1 MVTAG
6 RSCPLRYIPSTLRPH
21 KWPKEDKRSPPK
33 LLLRQVN
40 GGGREGGFVSNP
52 CTEISVSPA
61 RPPPAPRILSV
72 RGGASFTAP
81 ALAGRDAR
89 QGRPCPAP
97 EPPSRHP
104 CPKPARRASVSQ
116 TKHSGNRPGRPRP
129 ACRRRDLPSKCWE
142 APSLPAPLPLWRGS
156 ALQASLGPR
165 RDPSASVLSQEGKKS
180 LLEDFASPRQL
191 SDCFPQVRGK
201 RTAGSNYH
209 LKATGL
215 LETTFVFCS
224 FCQRLEISFRLQMSE
239 MRFYFLRQRERGR
252 DTGRRRSRH
261 HTESLRWD
269 SIQHL
274 QGLQDQAL
282 GCRRRQTAA
291 PPRLL
296 QYPPF

>member
-1 MVTAG
+1 MVTEG

-21 KWPKEDKRSPPK
+21 KWPKEDKRSPPQTPAAAASSRTPAQK
-33 LLLRQVN
+33 SQSPLLPPPPPPASCLSGEARASPHQPLPDETR
-40 GGGREGGFVSNP
+40 GREGH
-52 CTEISVSPA
+52 A
-61 RPPPAPRILSV
+61 
-72 RGGASFTAP
+72 
-81 ALAGRDAR
+81 
-89 QGRPCPAP
+89 PAP

-116 TKHSGNRPGRPRP
+116 TTYSGNRPGRPRP
-129 ACRRRDLPSKCWE
+129 ARWRRDLPSKCWE
-142 APSLPAPLPLWRGS
+142 APSLPAPLPLCRGS

-165 RDPSASVLSQEGKKS
+165 RDPRASLLSQEGKKS
-180 LLEDFASPRQL
+180 LLEDFANPRQL
-191 SDCFPQVRGK
+191 SDCFPQVNL
-201 RTAGSNYH
+201 RTLKIRNYY

-239 MRFYFLRQRERGR
+239 MRFYLLRQRGR
-252 DTGRRRSRH
+252 DTGRGRSRH

-269 SIQHL
+269 SIPHL

-282 GCRRRQTAA
+282 GCKRRQIAA
-291 PPRLL
+291 PLRLR